1 MSIIYFSNV
10 RCSFPNLTAPY
21 VSRKFP
27 TAPANFTIDL
37 VNIDPQDPKIADFFK
52 DYAAQAQATWGATA
66 PQIMQMI
73 KADKRS
79 RSFGMGSEKINEETF
94 KPLDG
99 YGEGVWIN
107 CKNKNQPQMIRPDGS
122 PAANQIE
129 AMELARKI
137 YGGCYVNVAISPWLR
152 LANKGVSCNLIAVQF
167 AKDGEAFGSSTP
179 DVAPMFGAVLGNAPT
194 GGFAPAGAVPAMPGL
209 PSFL

>member
-1 MSIIYFSNV
+1 MSVIYFSNV

-37 VNIDPQDPKIADFFK
+37 VNIDPQDPKIAEFFK
-52 DYAAQAQATWGATA
+52 EYATLAQATWGATA

-79 RSFGMGSEKINEETF
+79 RCFGMGPEKINEESF

-107 CKNKNQPQMIRPDGS
+107 CKNKNQPQMIRPDGK
-122 PAANQIE
+122 PADNAME

-167 AKDGEAFGSSTP
+167 AKDGEAFGSSAP
-179 DVAPMFGAVLGNAPT
+179 DVAPMFGAVLGAAPT
-194 GGFAPAGAVPAMPGL
+194 GGFAPTAMPGL